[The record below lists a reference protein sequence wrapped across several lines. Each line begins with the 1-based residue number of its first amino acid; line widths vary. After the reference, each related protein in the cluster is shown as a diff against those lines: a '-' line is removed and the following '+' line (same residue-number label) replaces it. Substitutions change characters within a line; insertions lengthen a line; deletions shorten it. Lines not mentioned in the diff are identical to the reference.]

1 MRVRRF
7 GVALGAALL
16 LAACSPSGVPS
27 EDAGHGT
34 DQAPADEATGPSPHD
49 TGDAPPSA
57 PLRTG
62 ERLVDLAMPAAY
74 EPSSPTGRGTDD
86 YRCFLLDPGLTS
98 PAFITGVDVLPGRRD
113 LVHHVILFRVP
124 ADQVAGAGRQDASTP
139 GEGWTCF
146 GGTGIGGDA
155 GPATALTSAPWLG
168 AWAPGGGESLLDDG
182 LGIPLEAGS
191 RVVMQVHYN
200 LLAGDGQDVSSAR
213 LRLTDGTADLVPLE
227 TMLLPGPVELP
238 CRPEHADDPLCD
250 REAALRR
257 RGRPGSAPPPASR
270 PTGLQ
275 LLCGDGDLAPT
286 PGDRA
291 DVRPHGQGDD
301 DGPGRRRA
309 HAPARQCHLDRGQPR
324 HRPGEDAARHARCG
338 TSTTSGRS
346 VSTSRMVLQPGD
358 VLRVTCHH
366 DQANRDLLPAF
377 DGQPESVRGVG
388 RRHHGRDVPGHRDGH
403 AAVGRPDR

>member
-124 ADQVAGAGRQDASTP
+124 ADQVAGAEAQDASTP

-238 CRPEHADDPLCD
+238 CRPEHAEGPLCD
-250 REAALRR
+250 REAALLDVVARF
-257 RGRPGSAPPPASR
+257 GSASGFAAA
-270 PTGLQ
+270 GLQ

-286 PGDRA
+286 PGDVQTCDRTVRETTTVRA
-291 DVRPHGQGDD
+291 VAGHMHLLGSAISIEANPGTDRARTLLDLPVWDFDD
-301 DGPGRRRA
+301 QRA
-309 HAPARQCHLDRGQPR
+309 IGLDEPA
-324 HRPGEDAARHARCG
+324 
-338 TSTTSGRS
+338 
-346 VSTSRMVLQPGD
+346 VLQPGD
-358 VLRVTCHH
+358 VLRVTCRH

-377 DGQPESVRGVG
+377 DGQPERYVVWG
-388 RRHHGRDVPGHRDGH
+388 DGTTDEMCLGI
-403 AAVGRPDR
+403 AMVTRP